1 MKPVGHFLAALL
13 AGWFATGLGASPLTL
28 DQVLSQAD
36 RPHPELDRALAETEL
51 ARAEFR
57 LAESLDDVQVTLEAG
72 LRSGRNTLTGQFEPD
87 HFARLNARKPLWDGR
102 RSAWASTAA
111 ERELAA
117 REGQLLDARSQR
129 RLTLMRLFFD
139 ILLAD
144 LNYAAE
150 SELAAVA
157 YVNWDNGRERR
168 ALGELSEVQLVELEG
183 RFQEARKQRNAWLR
197 QARELRTRLAAAMN
211 TPESLPAEL
220 VEPRLALERHRL
232 PEAAQL
238 QAWLE
243 SGNPRLR
250 AQRDLLAAAEARLAA
265 HRADRNPSLD
275 IELETAAYS
284 RDSYTRDDLRAGL
297 QLVWPLWQ
305 GERADAEIAREQ
317 ARLARLRADTDQ
329 LALDLRQALIQT
341 REEIQFL
348 SDSERPAARVNQARR
363 DWALDRAQA
372 EYELE
377 LKTNLGNTM
386 ADTQFARL
394 RAKSVEF
401 RLALAWERM
410 AALLG
415 RPIEDFA
422 KETLP

>member
-1 MKPVGHFLAALL
+1 MSVGRLLPGLL
-13 AGWFATGLGASPLTL
+13 AGWFATGLGATPLTL
-28 DQVLSQAD
+28 DQVLSHAD
-36 RPHPELDRALAETEL
+36 HPHPVLDRARAETEL
-51 ARAEFR
+51 ARTEAR

-72 LRSGRNTLTGQFEPD
+72 LRSGRSTLSGQFEPD
-87 HFARLNARKPLWDGR
+87 HFARLNARKPLWDGQR
-102 RSAWASTAA
+102 GAWARSAA

-117 REGQLLDARSQR
+117 RESQLLDTRSQR
-129 RLTLMRLFFD
+129 RLTLMQLFFD

-144 LNYAAE
+144 LRYAAE
-150 SELAAVA
+150 SEFTAVA
-157 YVNWDNGRERR
+157 FVNWDNGRERQ
-168 ALGELSEVQLVELEG
+168 ALGELSVVQLAELEG

-197 QARELRTRLAAAMN
+197 QARELRARLAAAMN
-211 TPESLPAEL
+211 TPDSLPAEL
-220 VEPRLALERHRL
+220 VEPRLALDRHRL
-232 PEAAQL
+232 PEAGQL
-238 QAWLE
+238 LAWLE

-265 HRADRNPSLD
+265 RRADRNPSLD
-275 IELETAAYS
+275 LELETAAYS
-284 RDSYTRDDLRAGL
+284 REAYTRDELRAGL

-329 LALDLRQALIQT
+329 LALDLRQALIET

-348 SDSERPAARVNQARR
+348 IDSERPATRADQARR

-377 LKTNLGNTM
+377 LKTNLGHTM
-386 ADTQFARL
+386 ADTQIARL
-394 RAKSVEF
+394 RTRSVEF
-401 RLALAWERM
+401 RLALAWERL

-415 RPIEDFA
+415 RPLEDFA